1 MLSQTEIDALARD
14 LIGQHGPFAPQEAER
29 RALRM
34 STQGDKYGV
43 QHWRRIK
50 TIVERMLAAE

>member
-1 MLSQTEIDALARD
+1 MLPQPEIDALARD
-14 LIGQHGPFAPQEAER
+14 LIGQHGPFTPQEAER
-29 RALRM
+29 RAQRM
-34 STQGDKYGV
+34 STQGDKYGF